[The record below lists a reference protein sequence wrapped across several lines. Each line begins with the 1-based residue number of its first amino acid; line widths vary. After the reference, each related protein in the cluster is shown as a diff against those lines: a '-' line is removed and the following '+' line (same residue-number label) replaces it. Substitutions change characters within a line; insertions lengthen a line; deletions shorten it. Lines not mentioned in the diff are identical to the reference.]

1 MENAVL
7 QKALL
12 AAAGKCRVIE
22 LDASNSGDLLI
33 PATSRRNKGQGNFIA
48 KGTVAKSTIC
58 TCEQTAR
65 SGRQISYAEVSA
77 TYAGVVFGRP
87 EKQVNARVD
96 ASVLYPIKRSLWKVQ
111 RRDRNEGDP
120 RNVRDIQDLERKE
133 LRHGG
138 KSRWRTLWLS
148 ACYTKHCLENVSPES
163 SSLNVP
169 AAEVTTLKNS
179 IAAGN
184 EVALTKT
191 VPEDCSRKLATLR
204 ACMRQNQLHWRHPKN
219 KGNWAVDGITLF
231 EGSS

>member
-1 MENAVL
+1 
-7 QKALL
+7 
-12 AAAGKCRVIE
+12 
-22 LDASNSGDLLI
+22 
-33 PATSRRNKGQGNFIA
+33 
-48 KGTVAKSTIC
+48 
-58 TCEQTAR
+58 
-65 SGRQISYAEVSA
+65 
-77 TYAGVVFGRP
+77 
-87 EKQVNARVD
+87 
-96 ASVLYPIKRSLWKVQ
+96 
-111 RRDRNEGDP
+111 
-120 RNVRDIQDLERKE
+120 
-133 LRHGG
+133 
-138 KSRWRTLWLS
+138 
-148 ACYTKHCLENVSPES
+148 VSPES